1 MTSEQ
6 LIQGLKDWKSLMRL
20 NRGVLM
26 EKTVAAI
33 LPVYKQRIFGGGFD
47 ADMGYIGEYRSK
59 IWVQERLK
67 KGLQVD
73 YVDLKFSGKL
83 YDAIKAQKD
92 GYDAVAAIP
101 KDKEYQKAIEQE
113 VLQGE
118 KKGGPGRR
126 MDIFSL
132 TDQEVEIAE
141 NRMLENL
148 AALIRDTIVA

>member
-1 MTSEQ
+1 MTSEE
-6 LIQGLKDWKSLMRL
+6 LIQGLKDWKNKMRL
-20 NRGVLM
+20 QRGTLMVL
-26 EKTVAAI
+26 TANSI
-33 LPVYKQRIFGGGFD
+33 LNTYKGRIFFD
-47 ADMGYIGEYRSK
+47 GLNADNSEIGRYKSK
-59 IWVQERLK
+59 IWVLERIE

-73 YVDLKFSGKL
+73 YVDLKYSGKL
-83 YDAIKAQKD
+83 YTAIKVQKD

-101 KDKEYQKAIEQE
+101 KDSEYEKAVEQE
-113 VLQGE
+113 ILQGE
-118 KKGGPGRR
+118 KQGGPGRR